1 MKNKKFNNSMIWT
14 HLQVVCKIYPLI
26 ILREMKITESKTLI
40 VLLIILGFVFTNS
53 YYLNIKNIH
62 AQTYDKV
69 IPFPD
74 VNIIDNKTQNNSLD
88 QEFILIINN
97 EGNNSQNTIE
107 ILNPDFGLNPP
118 FVKLVEGQRYT
129 INPVNSEDIRYS
141 NITVKLAQ
149 VISVSP
155 DIKIQDANPEDP
167 SDMTLGGQIEIA
179 YFDGGKGGVFVIP
192 PNLIP
197 GKYILYTYIQYPY
210 GITGVFSNLATMIKR

>member
-1 MKNKKFNNSMIWT
+1 MI
-14 HLQVVCKIYPLI
+14 CKIYPLI
-26 ILREMKITESKTLI
+26 VLRELKITESKTLL
-40 VLLIILGFVFTNS
+40 VLLIILGFAFTDS
-53 YYLNIKNIH
+53 YYLNIKNIY

-88 QEFILIINN
+88 QEFILITNN

-129 INPVNSEDIRYS
+129 INPVNAEDIKYS
-141 NITVKLAQ
+141 NITIKLAQ

-155 DIKIQDANPEDP
+155 DIKIQDANPEDH
-167 SDMTLGGQIEIA
+167 SDMNLGGQTDIA
-179 YFDGGKGGVFVIP
+179 HFNGGKGGVFVIP
-192 PNLIP
+192 PNITP
-197 GKYILYTYIQYPY
+197 GKYVLYTYIQYPY
-210 GITGVFSNLATMIKR
+210 RITGVFSNLATIVKR